1 MELDLVDAVA
11 VAVVRP
17 EYGWVLVRR
26 ERLRE
31 RFLTSGDLAD
41 LEQPGISRQ
50 VSVWL
55 QSVTKC
61 LVLSEE
67 VHPLEW
73 GSLIRYRERVRHVST
88 VSGMARSGSET
99 SVSLAWARRIP
110 STIWKLI
117 TQTVGTCLRYRVT
130 GLAAEGAFFAI
141 LSLPPLIF
149 GLAGSIGFIANR
161 YFEVE
166 TIEKIKLQIAELA
179 ARALT
184 DDSVKTVI
192 VPTLNQV
199 LNGGRPD
206 VISVGF
212 LLALWSGS
220 RALNVFVD
228 TITIMYGMGGKRGI
242 VRTRALSF
250 SLYCAA
256 LVIGVIV
263 LPLVLA
269 GPDVVAA
276 VLPHRVDFLNQL
288 YWPVVTILSAGFLN
302 TLYHLSVPVRTP
314 WVSDLPG
321 SFLAL
326 SIWILGSFVLRWI
339 LQSTVGG
346 TSIYGPL
353 AAPIA
358 VLMWLYMTAIAVLI
372 GAALN
377 AVVDRLWPH
386 KARREAAAA
395 MAAAEPAMKAEPDPH
410 HDDSLKP
417 VEQRP
422 EVRLAGQIEA
432 LAGAT
437 VAELA
442 EQAGPTVT
450 PLVAPEPV
458 VSPDGFEPKAG
469 LGPKAGSK
477 GGGESSGES
486 SGTVEPRA
494 KAESASGVDGKREA
508 GKRGVGKPS
517 KRKPTPVGKPGAPT
531 EPDDLG

>member
-1 MELDLVDAVA
+1 
-11 VAVVRP
+11 
-17 EYGWVLVRR
+17 
-26 ERLRE
+26 
-31 RFLTSGDLAD
+31 
-41 LEQPGISRQ
+41 
-50 VSVWL
+50 
-55 QSVTKC
+55 
-61 LVLSEE
+61 
-67 VHPLEW
+67 
-73 GSLIRYRERVRHVST
+73 
-88 VSGMARSGSET
+88 MARSGAGPTGGS
-99 SVSLAWARRIP
+99 SLSLAWVRKIP
-110 STIWKLI
+110 ATTWKLL
-117 TQTVGTCLRYRVT
+117 TQTVGVCLRYRVT

-149 GLAGSIGFIANR
+149 GLAGSLGYIASR
-161 YFEVE
+161 YFEAE
-166 TIEKIKLQIAELA
+166 TIDEIKQQIADLA

-184 DDSVKTVI
+184 VDSVQSVI
-192 VPTLNQV
+192 VPTLDQV
-199 LNGGRPD
+199 LSGGRPD
-206 VISVGF
+206 VISIGF
-212 LLALWSGS
+212 VLALWSGS

-269 GPDVVAA
+269 GPDA
-276 VLPHRVDFLNQL
+276 VNALLPHRLDFLNQL

-386 KARREAAAA
+386 KARAVEKTAEEASGKAEVKADK
-395 MAAAEPAMKAEPDPH
+395 AAEDEIEPVMKAEPDPH
-410 HDDSLKP
+410 HHEHTLTP
-417 VEQRP
+417 VDEPPPVVPKAPAAESDGKSRA
-422 EVRLAGQIEA
+422 EGTAAADGQVMERK
-432 LAGAT
+432 
-437 VAELA
+437 
-442 EQAGPTVT
+442 
-450 PLVAPEPV
+450 PEPV
-458 VSPDGFEPKAG
+458 GK
-469 LGPKAGSK
+469 
-477 GGGESSGES
+477 SGAQS
-486 SGTVEPRA
+486 
-494 KAESASGVDGKREA
+494 D
-508 GKRGVGKPS
+508 
-517 KRKPTPVGKPGAPT
+517 
-531 EPDDLG
+531 PDDLR

>member
-1 MELDLVDAVA
+1 
-11 VAVVRP
+11 
-17 EYGWVLVRR
+17 
-26 ERLRE
+26 
-31 RFLTSGDLAD
+31 
-41 LEQPGISRQ
+41 
-50 VSVWL
+50 
-55 QSVTKC
+55 
-61 LVLSEE
+61 
-67 VHPLEW
+67 
-73 GSLIRYRERVRHVST
+73 
-88 VSGMARSGSET
+88 MARSGAGPTGGS
-99 SVSLAWARRIP
+99 SLSLAWVRKIP
-110 STIWKLI
+110 ATTWKLL
-117 TQTVGTCLRYRVT
+117 TQTVGVCLRYRVT

-149 GLAGSIGFIANR
+149 GLAGSLGYIASR

-166 TIEKIKLQIAELA
+166 TIDEIKQQIADLA

-184 DDSVKTVI
+184 VDSVQSVI
-192 VPTLNQV
+192 VPTLDQV
-199 LNGGRPD
+199 LSGGRPD
-206 VISVGF
+206 VISIGF
-212 LLALWSGS
+212 VLALWSGS

-269 GPDVVAA
+269 GPDA
-276 VLPHRVDFLNQL
+276 VDALLPHRLDFLNQL

-386 KARREAAAA
+386 KSRALEKASGTASDK
-395 MAAAEPAMKAEPDPH
+395 AEVEDEIEPVMKAEPDPH
-410 HDDSLKP
+410 HHEHPLTP
-417 VEQRP
+417 VDEPPPVVPTEPPKAPAAESHHRKTEAAPTTAAGGQP
-422 EVRLAGQIEA
+422 EVGREA
-432 LAGAT
+432 AA
-437 VAELA
+437 
-442 EQAGPTVT
+442 
-450 PLVAPEPV
+450 
-458 VSPDGFEPKAG
+458 
-469 LGPKAGSK
+469 
-477 GGGESSGES
+477 
-486 SGTVEPRA
+486 
-494 KAESASGVDGKREA
+494 DGKA
-508 GKRGVGKPS
+508 AA
-517 KRKPTPVGKPGAPT
+517 RKPAPVGKSGAQSD
-531 EPDDLG
+531 PDDLR

>member
-1 MELDLVDAVA
+1 MAW
-11 VAVVRP
+11 VRKVP
-17 EYGWVLVRR
+17 A
-26 ERLRE
+26 
-31 RFLTSGDLAD
+31 T
-41 LEQPGISRQ
+41 
-50 VSVWL
+50 
-55 QSVTKC
+55 T
-61 LVLSEE
+61 
-67 VHPLEW
+67 
-73 GSLIRYRERVRHVST
+73 
-88 VSGMARSGSET
+88 
-99 SVSLAWARRIP
+99 
-110 STIWKLI
+110 WKLL
-117 TQTVGTCLRYRVT
+117 TQTVGVCLRYRVT

-149 GLAGSIGFIANR
+149 GLAGSLGYIASKW
-161 YFEVE
+161 FEVE
-166 TIEKIKLQIAELA
+166 TINDIKQQIVDLA

-184 DDSVKTVI
+184 DDSIKNVI
-192 VPTLNQV
+192 APTLDQV

-206 VISVGF
+206 VISIGF
-212 LLALWSGS
+212 VLALWSGS

-269 GPDVVAA
+269 GPNA
-276 VLPHRVDFLNQL
+276 VDALLPHRLDFLNQL

-302 TLYHLSVPVRTP
+302 TLYHLSVPIRTP

-386 KARREAAAA
+386 KAQVAEVKKAASVEDAGDEV
-395 MAAAEPAMKAEPDPH
+395 EPVMKAESEPH
-410 HDDSLKP
+410 HDHTLTP
-417 VEQRP
+417 VTEEERP
-422 EVRLAGQIEA
+422 EAQLGRKVEKLAERPRKAVPRPKPEPEPEA
-432 LAGAT
+432 QGAT
-437 VAELA
+437 EAA
-442 EQAGPTVT
+442 RKP
-450 PLVAPEPV
+450 
-458 VSPDGFEPKAG
+458 
-469 LGPKAGSK
+469 
-477 GGGESSGES
+477 
-486 SGTVEPRA
+486 
-494 KAESASGVDGKREA
+494 AS
-508 GKRGVGKPS
+508 VGKS
-517 KRKPTPVGKPGAPT
+517 GAQGDT
-531 EPDDLG
+531 DDLG

>member
-1 MELDLVDAVA
+1 
-11 VAVVRP
+11 
-17 EYGWVLVRR
+17 
-26 ERLRE
+26 
-31 RFLTSGDLAD
+31 
-41 LEQPGISRQ
+41 
-50 VSVWL
+50 
-55 QSVTKC
+55 
-61 LVLSEE
+61 
-67 VHPLEW
+67 
-73 GSLIRYRERVRHVST
+73 
-88 VSGMARSGSET
+88 MARSGAGPTGGS
-99 SVSLAWARRIP
+99 SLSLAWARKIP
-110 STIWKLI
+110 ATTWKLL
-117 TQTVGTCLRYRVT
+117 TQTVGVCLRYRVT
-130 GLAAEGAFFAI
+130 GLAAEGAFYAI

-149 GLAGSIGFIANR
+149 GLAGSLGYIASKW
-161 YFEVE
+161 FEVE
-166 TIEKIKLQIAELA
+166 TINDIKQQIVDLA

-184 DDSVKTVI
+184 DDSIRNVI
-192 VPTLNQV
+192 EPTLDQV

-206 VISVGF
+206 VISIGF
-212 LLALWSGS
+212 VLALWSGS

-269 GPDVVAA
+269 GPDA
-276 VLPHRVDFLNQL
+276 VQALLPHRLDFLNQL

-386 KARREAAAA
+386 KVRMTETVKETVDEVEPVMKAESEPHHDNPLTPVQQERPEIEVARKVEGLGVPAADQPPKAPPA
-395 MAAAEPAMKAEPDPH
+395 DRPPPDKPGPDKSRPDRPPKAPGVEPGPKTEVAEPAP
-410 HDDSLKP
+410 
-417 VEQRP
+417 
-422 EVRLAGQIEA
+422 
-432 LAGAT
+432 
-437 VAELA
+437 
-442 EQAGPTVT
+442 
-450 PLVAPEPV
+450 APAPQ
-458 VSPDGFEPKAG
+458 
-469 LGPKAGSK
+469 
-477 GGGESSGES
+477 
-486 SGTVEPRA
+486 
-494 KAESASGVDGKREA
+494 
-508 GKRGVGKPS
+508 
-517 KRKPTPVGKPGAPT
+517 RKPEPVGKPGAQSDT
-531 EPDDLG
+531 DDLR

>member
-1 MELDLVDAVA
+1 MAW
-11 VAVVRP
+11 VRKVP
-17 EYGWVLVRR
+17 A
-26 ERLRE
+26 
-31 RFLTSGDLAD
+31 T
-41 LEQPGISRQ
+41 
-50 VSVWL
+50 
-55 QSVTKC
+55 T
-61 LVLSEE
+61 
-67 VHPLEW
+67 
-73 GSLIRYRERVRHVST
+73 
-88 VSGMARSGSET
+88 
-99 SVSLAWARRIP
+99 
-110 STIWKLI
+110 WKLL
-117 TQTVGTCLRYRVT
+117 TQTVGVCLRYRVT

-149 GLAGSIGFIANR
+149 GLAGSLGYIASK

-166 TIEKIKLQIAELA
+166 TIADIKLQIATLA

-184 DDSVKTVI
+184 DESVQSVI

-206 VISVGF
+206 VISIGF
-212 LLALWSGS
+212 VLALWSGS

-228 TITIMYGMGGKRGI
+228 TITIMYGMGGRRGI

-269 GPDVVAA
+269 GPNA
-276 VLPHRVDFLNQL
+276 VDALLPHRLDFLNQL

-302 TLYHLSVPVRTP
+302 TLYHLSVPLRTP

-386 KARREAAAA
+386 KARVVELADQKQ
-395 MAAAEPAMKAEPDPH
+395 AEEDEVEPVMKAEPERH
-410 HDDSLKP
+410 HHEHP
-417 VEQRP
+417 
-422 EVRLAGQIEA
+422 
-432 LAGAT
+432 
-437 VAELA
+437 
-442 EQAGPTVT
+442 VT
-450 PLVAPEPV
+450 PLTVEERPETAIARKVEGLSEHRPRVVEAPAASDAPAVPAAPAPAASAAPALPGADDVPV
-458 VSPDGFEPKAG
+458 VDDVPGADG
-469 LGPKAGSK
+469 
-477 GGGESSGES
+477 
-486 SGTVEPRA
+486 A
-494 KAESASGVDGKREA
+494 KPADAADEADRKPAS
-508 GKRGVGKPS
+508 VGKS
-517 KRKPTPVGKPGAPT
+517 GAQR
-531 EPDDLG
+531 EGDDLR

>member
-1 MELDLVDAVA
+1 
-11 VAVVRP
+11 
-17 EYGWVLVRR
+17 
-26 ERLRE
+26 
-31 RFLTSGDLAD
+31 
-41 LEQPGISRQ
+41 
-50 VSVWL
+50 
-55 QSVTKC
+55 
-61 LVLSEE
+61 
-67 VHPLEW
+67 
-73 GSLIRYRERVRHVST
+73 
-88 VSGMARSGSET
+88 
-99 SVSLAWARRIP
+99 LAWVRKIP
-110 STIWKLI
+110 ATIWKLL
-117 TQTVGTCLRYRVT
+117 TQTVGVCLRYRVT

-149 GLAGSIGFIANR
+149 GLAGSLGYIASK

-166 TIEKIKLQIAELA
+166 TIENIKLQIAELA

-206 VISVGF
+206 VISIGF
-212 LLALWSGS
+212 VLALWSGS

-269 GPDVVAA
+269 GPDA
-276 VLPHRVDFLNQL
+276 VDALLPHRLDFLNQL

-386 KARREAAAA
+386 KSRIVDTAEAVQAKKD
-395 MAAAEPAMKAEPDPH
+395 AEDEVEPVMKAEPEPH
-410 HDDSLKP
+410 PGHPLTP
-417 VEQRP
+417 VEAP
-422 EVRLAGQIEA
+422 APVTPKDEVRADKVGTEA
-432 LAGAT
+432 T
-437 VAELA
+437 PVETPTPSRRR
-442 EQAGPTVT
+442 AGPDGQ
-450 PLVAPEPV
+450 
-458 VSPDGFEPKAG
+458 VSDQPAG
-469 LGPKAGSK
+469 DEERKPAKVGKSGAQ
-477 GGGESSGES
+477 GES
-486 SGTVEPRA
+486 
-494 KAESASGVDGKREA
+494 
-508 GKRGVGKPS
+508 
-517 KRKPTPVGKPGAPT
+517 
-531 EPDDLG
+531 DDIR

>member
-1 MELDLVDAVA
+1 
-11 VAVVRP
+11 
-17 EYGWVLVRR
+17 
-26 ERLRE
+26 
-31 RFLTSGDLAD
+31 
-41 LEQPGISRQ
+41 
-50 VSVWL
+50 
-55 QSVTKC
+55 
-61 LVLSEE
+61 
-67 VHPLEW
+67 
-73 GSLIRYRERVRHVST
+73 
-88 VSGMARSGSET
+88 MARSGAGPTGGS
-99 SVSLAWARRIP
+99 SLSLAWVRRIP
-110 STIWKLI
+110 STTWKLV
-117 TQTVGTCLRYRVT
+117 TQTVGVCLRYRVT

-149 GLAGSIGFIANR
+149 GLAGSLGYIAGK

-166 TIEKIKLQIAELA
+166 TIDDIKQQIAQLA
-179 ARALT
+179 AQALT
-184 DDSVKTVI
+184 DDSVKNVI

-206 VISVGF
+206 VISIGF
-212 LLALWSGS
+212 VLALWSGS

-269 GPDVVAA
+269 GPDA
-276 VLPHRVDFLNQL
+276 VDALLPHRLDFLNQL

-386 KARREAAAA
+386 KAHVAEVTKAADDEV
-395 MAAAEPAMKAEPDPH
+395 EPVMKAEPEPH
-410 HDDSLKP
+410 HDHGPLTPVLSEERPELEIARR
-417 VEQRP
+417 VEQLTERKP
-422 EVRLAGQIEA
+422 
-432 LAGAT
+432 
-437 VAELA
+437 
-442 EQAGPTVT
+442 P
-450 PLVAPEPV
+450 APRAEPV
-458 VSPDGFEPKAG
+458 PEADGEVNGQVNGEVEPDGE
-469 LGPKAGSK
+469 L
-477 GGGESSGES
+477 E
-486 SGTVEPRA
+486 
-494 KAESASGVDGKREA
+494 AERRPA
-508 GKRGVGKPS
+508 
-517 KRKPTPVGKPGAPT
+517 PVGKSGAPSDT
-531 EPDDLG
+531 DDLG

>member
-1 MELDLVDAVA
+1 V
-11 VAVVRP
+11 
-17 EYGWVLVRR
+17 
-26 ERLRE
+26 
-31 RFLTSGDLAD
+31 
-41 LEQPGISRQ
+41 
-50 VSVWL
+50 
-55 QSVTKC
+55 
-61 LVLSEE
+61 
-67 VHPLEW
+67 
-73 GSLIRYRERVRHVST
+73 
-88 VSGMARSGSET
+88 
-99 SVSLAWARRIP
+99 
-110 STIWKLI
+110 TIWKLM
-117 TQTVGTCLRYRVT
+117 TQTVGVCLRYRVT

-149 GLAGSIGFIANR
+149 GLAGSLGYIASR

-166 TIEKIKLQIAELA
+166 TIDEIKQQIAELA

-184 DDSVKTVI
+184 DDSVQSVI

-206 VISVGF
+206 VISIGF
-212 LLALWSGS
+212 VLALWSGS

-269 GPDVVAA
+269 GPDA
-276 VLPHRVDFLNQL
+276 VDALLPHRLDFLNQL

-302 TLYHLSVPVRTP
+302 TLYHLSVPIRTP

-386 KARREAAAA
+386 KQQVSEVQK
-395 MAAAEPAMKAEPDPH
+395 AEVEVESDDADEVEPVMKAEPEPH
-410 HDDSLKP
+410 HDHTLTP
-417 VEQRP
+417 VESEERP
-422 EVRLAGQIEA
+422 EAAAGRKIE
-432 LAGAT
+432 
-437 VAELA
+437 ELS
-442 EQAGPTVT
+442 ERPRKT
-450 PLVAPEPV
+450 APSAAPRPEREPEAQ
-458 VSPDGFEPKAG
+458 GEPEA
-469 LGPKAGSK
+469 
-477 GGGESSGES
+477 
-486 SGTVEPRA
+486 PR
-494 KAESASGVDGKREA
+494 KPAS
-508 GKRGVGKPS
+508 VGKS
-517 KRKPTPVGKPGAPT
+517 GAQSDT
-531 EPDDLG
+531 DDLG

>member
-1 MELDLVDAVA
+1 
-11 VAVVRP
+11 
-17 EYGWVLVRR
+17 
-26 ERLRE
+26 
-31 RFLTSGDLAD
+31 
-41 LEQPGISRQ
+41 
-50 VSVWL
+50 
-55 QSVTKC
+55 
-61 LVLSEE
+61 
-67 VHPLEW
+67 
-73 GSLIRYRERVRHVST
+73 
-88 VSGMARSGSET
+88 MARIGAGPTGGS
-99 SVSLAWARRIP
+99 SLSWVRRIP
-110 STIWKLI
+110 ATTWKLL
-117 TQTVGTCLRYRVT
+117 TQTIGVCMRYRVT

-149 GLAGSIGFIANR
+149 GLAGSLGYIASKW
-161 YFEVE
+161 FEVE
-166 TIEKIKLQIAELA
+166 TINDVKQQIVDLA

-184 DDSVKTVI
+184 DDSIKNVI
-192 VPTLNQV
+192 TPTLDQV

-206 VISVGF
+206 VISIGF

-242 VRTRALSF
+242 IRTRALSF

-269 GPDVVAA
+269 GPSA
-276 VLPHRVDFLNQL
+276 VDALLPHRLDFLNQL

-302 TLYHLSVPVRTP
+302 TLYHLSVPIRTP

-326 SIWILGSFVLRWI
+326 SIWILGSFVLRWV

-386 KARREAAAA
+386 KAQVVEVKEEAEAV
-395 MAAAEPAMKAEPDPH
+395 EPVMKAEPEQH
-410 HDDSLKP
+410 HAHPLTPLEAAEHPGVAAAAK
-417 VEQRP
+417 VEK
-422 EVRLAGQIEA
+422 
-432 LAGAT
+432 
-437 VAELA
+437 LA
-442 EQAGPTVT
+442 EGT
-450 PLVAPEPV
+450 PAPAETAAKPAAKDLPAEAPRDSKEAARREEPEDV
-458 VSPDGFEPKAG
+458 PAAERK
-469 LGPKAGSK
+469 
-477 GGGESSGES
+477 
-486 SGTVEPRA
+486 RA
-494 KAESASGVDGKREA
+494 A
-508 GKRGVGKPS
+508 VGKS
-517 KRKPTPVGKPGAPT
+517 GAQADT
-531 EPDDLG
+531 DDLG

>member
-1 MELDLVDAVA
+1 MA
-11 VAVVRP
+11 
-17 EYGWVLVRR
+17 WV
-26 ERLRE
+26 
-31 RFLTSGDLAD
+31 
-41 LEQPGISRQ
+41 
-50 VSVWL
+50 
-55 QSVTKC
+55 
-61 LVLSEE
+61 
-67 VHPLEW
+67 
-73 GSLIRYRERVRHVST
+73 
-88 VSGMARSGSET
+88 
-99 SVSLAWARRIP
+99 RRIP
-110 STIWKLI
+110 ATTWKLLS
-117 TQTVGTCLRYRVT
+117 QTVGVCLRYRVT

-149 GLAGSIGFIANR
+149 GLAGSLGYIASR

-166 TIEKIKLQIAELA
+166 TIDEIKEQIAVLA

-184 DDSVKTVI
+184 DDSVQGVI

-206 VISVGF
+206 VISIGF
-212 LLALWSGS
+212 VLALWSGS

-269 GPDVVAA
+269 GPDAVAA
-276 VLPHRVDFLNQL
+276 LLPHRLDFLNQL

-358 VLMWLYMTAIAVLI
+358 VLMWLYMSAIAVLI

-386 KARREAAAA
+386 KSRTEAAAA
-395 MAAAEPAMKAEPDPH
+395 EQGRKDDEDDDGDEVEPVMKAEPDPH
-410 HDDSLKP
+410 H
-417 VEQRP
+417 EH
-422 EVRLAGQIEA
+422 A
-432 LAGAT
+432 L
-437 VAELA
+437 
-442 EQAGPTVT
+442 T
-450 PLVAPEPV
+450 PLDEPAPVVPTDGSEPTPEDPNPAAAPAGDTPRPADGAPRAQRKPEPV
-458 VSPDGFEPKAG
+458 GKSGAQT
-469 LGPKAGSK
+469 
-477 GGGESSGES
+477 ES
-486 SGTVEPRA
+486 
-494 KAESASGVDGKREA
+494 
-508 GKRGVGKPS
+508 
-517 KRKPTPVGKPGAPT
+517 
-531 EPDDLG
+531 DDLR

>member
-1 MELDLVDAVA
+1 L
-11 VAVVRP
+11 
-17 EYGWVLVRR
+17 GWVR
-26 ERLRE
+26 
-31 RFLTSGDLAD
+31 
-41 LEQPGISRQ
+41 
-50 VSVWL
+50 
-55 QSVTKC
+55 K
-61 LVLSEE
+61 
-67 VHPLEW
+67 
-73 GSLIRYRERVRHVST
+73 
-88 VSGMARSGSET
+88 
-99 SVSLAWARRIP
+99 IP
-110 STIWKLI
+110 ATTWKLL
-117 TQTVGTCLRYRVT
+117 TQTVGVCLRYRVT

-149 GLAGSIGFIANR
+149 GLAGSLGYIASK

-166 TIEKIKLQIAELA
+166 TIEEIKSQIVDLA

-184 DDSVKTVI
+184 ADSVQSVI
-192 VPTLNQV
+192 VPTLNSV

-206 VISVGF
+206 VISIGF
-212 LLALWSGS
+212 VLALWSGS

-269 GPDVVAA
+269 GPDA
-276 VLPHRVDFLNQL
+276 VNALLPHRLDFLNQL

-386 KARREAAAA
+386 KSRTEALEAAAA
-395 MAAAEPAMKAEPDPH
+395 ASEPAAEDEVEPVMKAESEPH
-410 HDDSLKP
+410 HEHPMTPVERKGVTAADSEPAADSTAEPTVKPDGEADVLKP
-417 VEQRP
+417 
-422 EVRLAGQIEA
+422 
-432 LAGAT
+432 
-437 VAELA
+437 
-442 EQAGPTVT
+442 
-450 PLVAPEPV
+450 
-458 VSPDGFEPKAG
+458 
-469 LGPKAGSK
+469 
-477 GGGESSGES
+477 
-486 SGTVEPRA
+486 
-494 KAESASGVDGKREA
+494 AS
-508 GKRGVGKPS
+508 VGKS
-517 KRKPTPVGKPGAPT
+517 GAQS
-531 EPDDLG
+531 ESDDLR

>member
-1 MELDLVDAVA
+1 
-11 VAVVRP
+11 
-17 EYGWVLVRR
+17 
-26 ERLRE
+26 
-31 RFLTSGDLAD
+31 
-41 LEQPGISRQ
+41 
-50 VSVWL
+50 
-55 QSVTKC
+55 
-61 LVLSEE
+61 
-67 VHPLEW
+67 
-73 GSLIRYRERVRHVST
+73 
-88 VSGMARSGSET
+88 
-99 SVSLAWARRIP
+99 LAWVRKVPA
-110 STIWKLI
+110 TIWKLL
-117 TQTVGTCLRYRVT
+117 TQTVGVCLRYRVT

-149 GLAGSIGFIANR
+149 GLAGSLGYIASKW
-161 YFEVE
+161 FEVE
-166 TIEKIKLQIAELA
+166 TIENIKQQIAELA

-184 DDSVKTVI
+184 DDSIRNVI

-206 VISVGF
+206 VISIGF
-212 LLALWSGS
+212 VLALWSGS

-269 GPDVVAA
+269 GPDA
-276 VLPHRVDFLNQL
+276 VDALLPHRLDFLNQL

-386 KARREAAAA
+386 KSRVVESAEAVQAKKD
-395 MAAAEPAMKAEPDPH
+395 AEDEVEPVMKAEPEPH
-410 HDDSLKP
+410 HDHPLTP
-417 VEQRP
+417 VEEPAPVVPRND
-422 EVRLAGQIEA
+422 VRADESGDDGLAEGPRAE
-432 LAGAT
+432 GSRDGV
-437 VAELA
+437 VAEGSRGDGPRRSRRRQA
-442 EQAGPTVT
+442 E
-450 PLVAPEPV
+450 
-458 VSPDGFEPKAG
+458 PDGQVSEQPAADEERKPAKVG
-469 LGPKAGSK
+469 KSGAQ
-477 GGGESSGES
+477 GES
-486 SGTVEPRA
+486 
-494 KAESASGVDGKREA
+494 
-508 GKRGVGKPS
+508 
-517 KRKPTPVGKPGAPT
+517 
-531 EPDDLG
+531 DDIR

>member
-1 MELDLVDAVA
+1 MA
-11 VAVVRP
+11 
-17 EYGWVLVRR
+17 WVRR
-26 ERLRE
+26 VPA
-31 RFLTSGDLAD
+31 T
-41 LEQPGISRQ
+41 
-50 VSVWL
+50 
-55 QSVTKC
+55 T
-61 LVLSEE
+61 
-67 VHPLEW
+67 
-73 GSLIRYRERVRHVST
+73 
-88 VSGMARSGSET
+88 
-99 SVSLAWARRIP
+99 
-110 STIWKLI
+110 WKLL
-117 TQTVGTCLRYRVT
+117 TQTVGVCLRYRVT

-149 GLAGSIGFIANR
+149 GLAGSLGYIASKW
-161 YFEVE
+161 FEVE
-166 TIEKIKLQIAELA
+166 TINDIKQQIVDLA

-184 DDSVKTVI
+184 DDSIKNVI
-192 VPTLNQV
+192 APTLDQV

-206 VISVGF
+206 VISIGF
-212 LLALWSGS
+212 VLALWSGS

-269 GPDVVAA
+269 GPDA
-276 VLPHRVDFLNQL
+276 VDALLPHRLDFLNQL

-302 TLYHLSVPVRTP
+302 TLYHLSVPIRTP

-386 KARREAAAA
+386 KQHVAEVKQ
-395 MAAAEPAMKAEPDPH
+395 AEPEVEVEPGEEDEDEVEPVMKAEADPH
-410 HDDSLKP
+410 HEEGYVPTPPES
-417 VEQRP
+417 EERP
-422 EVRLAGQIEA
+422 EAAIGRKVENLTKRPRKTAPSAAPRPEREPEA
-432 LAGAT
+432 
-437 VAELA
+437 
-442 EQAGPTVT
+442 Q
-450 PLVAPEPV
+450 
-458 VSPDGFEPKAG
+458 
-469 LGPKAGSK
+469 
-477 GGGESSGES
+477 
-486 SGTVEPRA
+486 VEPEAPR
-494 KAESASGVDGKREA
+494 KPAS
-508 GKRGVGKPS
+508 VGKS
-517 KRKPTPVGKPGAPT
+517 GAQADT
-531 EPDDLG
+531 DDLG

>member
-1 MELDLVDAVA
+1 MAW
-11 VAVVRP
+11 VRKVP
-17 EYGWVLVRR
+17 A
-26 ERLRE
+26 
-31 RFLTSGDLAD
+31 T
-41 LEQPGISRQ
+41 
-50 VSVWL
+50 
-55 QSVTKC
+55 T
-61 LVLSEE
+61 
-67 VHPLEW
+67 
-73 GSLIRYRERVRHVST
+73 
-88 VSGMARSGSET
+88 
-99 SVSLAWARRIP
+99 
-110 STIWKLI
+110 WKLL
-117 TQTVGTCLRYRVT
+117 TQTVGVCLRYRVT

-149 GLAGSIGFIANR
+149 GLAGSLGYIASKW
-161 YFEVE
+161 FAIE
-166 TIEKIKLQIAELA
+166 TINDVKQQIVDLA

-184 DDSVKTVI
+184 DDSIKNVI
-192 VPTLNQV
+192 APTLDQV

-206 VISVGF
+206 VISIGF
-212 LLALWSGS
+212 VLALWSGS

-269 GPDVVAA
+269 GPSA
-276 VLPHRVDFLNQL
+276 VDSLLPHRLDFLNQL

-302 TLYHLSVPVRTP
+302 TLYHLSVPIRTP

-326 SIWILGSFVLRWI
+326 SIWILGSFVLRWV

-386 KARREAAAA
+386 KAHVTEVKKEAP
-395 MAAAEPAMKAEPDPH
+395 EPAADEDEVEPVMKAEPDH
-410 HDDSLKP
+410 HHEHPNPLTP
-417 VEQRP
+417 VESD
-422 EVRLAGQIEA
+422 AHAEA
-432 LAGAT
+432 ARKL
-437 VAELA
+437 EEFA
-442 EQAGPTVT
+442 EQPRNLGPAVRKG
-450 PLVAPEPV
+450 LKKK
-458 VSPDGFEPKAG
+458 PKA
-469 LGPKAGSK
+469 PDEPDRKA
-477 GGGESSGES
+477 
-486 SGTVEPRA
+486 A
-494 KAESASGVDGKREA
+494 
-508 GKRGVGKPS
+508 
-517 KRKPTPVGKPGAPT
+517 PVGKPGAHGET
-531 EPDDLG
+531 DDLR

>member
-1 MELDLVDAVA
+1 
-11 VAVVRP
+11 
-17 EYGWVLVRR
+17 
-26 ERLRE
+26 
-31 RFLTSGDLAD
+31 
-41 LEQPGISRQ
+41 
-50 VSVWL
+50 
-55 QSVTKC
+55 
-61 LVLSEE
+61 
-67 VHPLEW
+67 
-73 GSLIRYRERVRHVST
+73 
-88 VSGMARSGSET
+88 MARSGSARGGGT
-99 SVSLAWARRIP
+99 SVSLAWVRRIP
-110 STIWKLI
+110 ATTWKLI

-149 GLAGSIGFIANR
+149 GLAGSIGFIASR

-166 TIEKIKLQIAELA
+166 TIEDIKLQIAELA

-206 VISVGF
+206 VISIGF
-212 LLALWSGS
+212 VLALWSGS

-269 GPDVVAA
+269 GPDA
-276 VLPHRVDFLNQL
+276 VEALLPHRVAFLNQL

-386 KARREAAAA
+386 KARKGDVF
-395 MAAAEPAMKAEPDPH
+395 EPAMKAEPEPH
-410 HDDSLKP
+410 HEDHPLTP
-417 VEQRP
+417 GELRP
-422 EVRLAGQIEA
+422 EVKLARTVEA
-432 LAGAT
+432 MSPGSPVDPPGHAVGYPSNA
-437 VAELA
+437 
-442 EQAGPTVT
+442 
-450 PLVAPEPV
+450 APEKELSIPEKPKPAV
-458 VSPDGFEPKAG
+458 PD
-469 LGPKAGSK
+469 
-477 GGGESSGES
+477 
-486 SGTVEPRA
+486 
-494 KAESASGVDGKREA
+494 
-508 GKRGVGKPS
+508 KP
-517 KRKPTPVGKPGAPT
+517 KPGAPEKAKPAVPEKAKPAARAPRAEKPAEAKAEPVPAGPAEDTPARADADKVVQANRT
-531 EPDDLG
+531 ETTP

>member
-1 MELDLVDAVA
+1 
-11 VAVVRP
+11 
-17 EYGWVLVRR
+17 
-26 ERLRE
+26 
-31 RFLTSGDLAD
+31 
-41 LEQPGISRQ
+41 
-50 VSVWL
+50 
-55 QSVTKC
+55 
-61 LVLSEE
+61 
-67 VHPLEW
+67 
-73 GSLIRYRERVRHVST
+73 
-88 VSGMARSGSET
+88 
-99 SVSLAWARRIP
+99 LAWVRKIP
-110 STIWKLI
+110 ATTWKLL
-117 TQTVGTCLRYRVT
+117 TQTVGVCLRYRVT

-149 GLAGSIGFIANR
+149 GLAGSLGYIASK

-166 TIEKIKLQIAELA
+166 TIDDIKAQIVELA

-184 DDSVKTVI
+184 ADSVQGVI
-192 VPTLNQV
+192 VPTLDQV

-206 VISVGF
+206 VISIGF
-212 LLALWSGS
+212 VLALWSGS

-269 GPDVVAA
+269 GPDA
-276 VLPHRVDFLNQL
+276 VQALLPHRLDFLNQL

-386 KARREAAAA
+386 KVRVTETAKETQNDEVEPVMKAESEPHHDNTLTPVQQERPEIEVARKVEGLGVPAADRPPTAPPTDRPA
-395 MAAAEPAMKAEPDPH
+395 TDKPGSDRARTARPPKAPAAEP
-410 HDDSLKP
+410 
-417 VEQRP
+417 
-422 EVRLAGQIEA
+422 
-432 LAGAT
+432 
-437 VAELA
+437 
-442 EQAGPTVT
+442 
-450 PLVAPEPV
+450 
-458 VSPDGFEPKAG
+458 
-469 LGPKAGSK
+469 GPKAD
-477 GGGESSGES
+477 
-486 SGTVEPRA
+486 VAEPA
-494 KAESASGVDGKREA
+494 PAPA
-508 GKRGVGKPS
+508 PQ
-517 KRKPTPVGKPGAPT
+517 RKPEPVGKPGAQT
-531 EPDDLG
+531 DTDDLR

>member
-1 MELDLVDAVA
+1 
-11 VAVVRP
+11 
-17 EYGWVLVRR
+17 
-26 ERLRE
+26 
-31 RFLTSGDLAD
+31 
-41 LEQPGISRQ
+41 
-50 VSVWL
+50 
-55 QSVTKC
+55 
-61 LVLSEE
+61 
-67 VHPLEW
+67 
-73 GSLIRYRERVRHVST
+73 
-88 VSGMARSGSET
+88 MARSGSARGGGT
-99 SVSLAWARRIP
+99 SVSLAWLRRIP
-110 STIWKLI
+110 ATTWKLI

-149 GLAGSIGFIANR
+149 GLAGSIGFIASR

-166 TIEKIKLQIAELA
+166 TIEDIKIQIADLA

-206 VISVGF
+206 VISIGF
-212 LLALWSGS
+212 VLALWSGS

-269 GPDVVAA
+269 GPDA
-276 VLPHRVDFLNQL
+276 VDALLPHRLDFLHQL

-386 KARREAAAA
+386 KARKE
-395 MAAAEPAMKAEPDPH
+395 EPVMKAEAEPH
-410 HDDSLKP
+410 HEEHPLTP
-417 VEQRP
+417 GELRP
-422 EVRLAGQIEA
+422 EVKLARTVEAMSPGSPVDPPGHEVGYPSHDGQPAPEKQPV
-432 LAGAT
+432 
-437 VAELA
+437 VAE
-442 EQAGPTVT
+442 
-450 PLVAPEPV
+450 AP
-458 VSPDGFEPKAG
+458 A
-469 LGPKAGSK
+469 
-477 GGGESSGES
+477 
-486 SGTVEPRA
+486 VEPPA
-494 KAESASGVDGKREA
+494 VEPPAVENPAAE
-508 GKRGVGKPS
+508 KPAVE
-517 KRKPTPVGKPGAPT
+517 KPAAEMATA
-531 EPDDLG
+531 EPDKVSQTNRSESTP

>member
-1 MELDLVDAVA
+1 
-11 VAVVRP
+11 
-17 EYGWVLVRR
+17 
-26 ERLRE
+26 
-31 RFLTSGDLAD
+31 
-41 LEQPGISRQ
+41 
-50 VSVWL
+50 
-55 QSVTKC
+55 VT
-61 LVLSEE
+61 
-67 VHPLEW
+67 
-73 GSLIRYRERVRHVST
+73 T
-88 VSGMARSGSET
+88 
-99 SVSLAWARRIP
+99 
-110 STIWKLI
+110 WKLLS
-117 TQTVGTCLRYRVT
+117 QTVGVCLRYRVT

-149 GLAGSIGFIANR
+149 GLAGSLGYIASR

-166 TIEKIKLQIAELA
+166 TIDEIKEQIADLA

-184 DDSVKTVI
+184 VDSVQSVI
-192 VPTLNQV
+192 VPTLDQV
-199 LNGGRPD
+199 LSGGRPD
-206 VISVGF
+206 VISIGF
-212 LLALWSGS
+212 VLALWSGS

-269 GPDVVAA
+269 GPDAVAA
-276 VLPHRVDFLNQL
+276 LLPHRLDFLNQL

-358 VLMWLYMTAIAVLI
+358 VLLWLYMTAIAVLI

-386 KARREAAAA
+386 KARATESASGARKDDEDEV
-395 MAAAEPAMKAEPDPH
+395 EPVMKAEPEPRH
-410 HDDSLKP
+410 EHPLTP
-417 VEQRP
+417 VDR
-422 EVRLAGQIEA
+422 
-432 LAGAT
+432 
-437 VAELA
+437 
-442 EQAGPTVT
+442 
-450 PLVAPEPV
+450 PEPV
-458 VSPDGFEPKAG
+458 VSPDGAKPAPAADGEPA
-469 LGPKAGSK
+469 ST
-477 GGGESSGES
+477 EE
-486 SGTVEPRA
+486 E
-494 KAESASGVDGKREA
+494 AE
-508 GKRGVGKPS
+508 
-517 KRKPTPVGKPGAPT
+517 RKPAPVGKSGAPS
-531 EPDDLG
+531 ESEDLR

>member
-1 MELDLVDAVA
+1 LA
-11 VAVVRP
+11 
-17 EYGWVLVRR
+17 WVRR
-26 ERLRE
+26 VPA
-31 RFLTSGDLAD
+31 T
-41 LEQPGISRQ
+41 
-50 VSVWL
+50 
-55 QSVTKC
+55 T
-61 LVLSEE
+61 
-67 VHPLEW
+67 
-73 GSLIRYRERVRHVST
+73 
-88 VSGMARSGSET
+88 
-99 SVSLAWARRIP
+99 
-110 STIWKLI
+110 WKLL
-117 TQTVGTCLRYRVT
+117 TQTIGVCLRYRVT

-149 GLAGSIGFIANR
+149 GLAGSLGYIASKW
-161 YFEVE
+161 FEVE
-166 TIEKIKLQIAELA
+166 TINDIKQQIVDLA

-184 DDSVKTVI
+184 DDSIKNVI
-192 VPTLNQV
+192 APTLDQV

-206 VISVGF
+206 VISIGF
-212 LLALWSGS
+212 VLALWSGS

-242 VRTRALSF
+242 VGTRALSF

-269 GPDVVAA
+269 GPDA
-276 VLPHRVDFLNQL
+276 VNALLPHRFDFLNQL

-302 TLYHLSVPVRTP
+302 TLYHLSVPIRTP

-386 KARREAAAA
+386 KAHVAEVKQ
-395 MAAAEPAMKAEPDPH
+395 AEPVAVEEDEDEVEPVMKAEPDPH
-410 HDDSLKP
+410 HEEGY
-417 VEQRP
+417 V
-422 EVRLAGQIEA
+422 
-432 LAGAT
+432 
-437 VAELA
+437 
-442 EQAGPTVT
+442 
-450 PLVAPEPV
+450 
-458 VSPDGFEPKAG
+458 
-469 LGPKAGSK
+469 
-477 GGGESSGES
+477 
-486 SGTVEPRA
+486 
-494 KAESASGVDGKREA
+494 
-508 GKRGVGKPS
+508 
-517 KRKPTPVGKPGAPT
+517 PTPVESEERPEAAVGRKVERLAKRPRKVAPSAAPRPEPEPEAQVESEAPQKAASVGKSGAQSDT
-531 EPDDLG
+531 DDLG